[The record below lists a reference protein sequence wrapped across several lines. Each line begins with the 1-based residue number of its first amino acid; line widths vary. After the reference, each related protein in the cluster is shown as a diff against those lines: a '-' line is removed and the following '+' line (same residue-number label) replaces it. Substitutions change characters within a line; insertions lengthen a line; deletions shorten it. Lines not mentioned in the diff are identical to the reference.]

1 MTCVNLE
8 MLLYEIQKLEGKIDK
23 DILLRIIKNCLVDP
37 YEDLLIKIYKES
49 R

>member
-8 MLLYEIQKLEGKIDK
+8 MLIYEIQKLEGKIDK
-23 DILLRIIKNCLVDP
+23 DVLLRIIKNCITDP
-37 YEDLLIKIYKES
+37 YTDLLLELYKEK

>member
-8 MLLYEIQKLEGKIDK
+8 MLIYEIQKLEGKIDK
-23 DILLRIIKNCLVDP
+23 DVLLRIIKNCITDP
-37 YEDLLIKIYKES
+37 YKDLLLELYKEK